1 LSQFDRKKWDAR
13 YSRLSDAEI
22 GSPSPVLMEALR
34 DRDPVPCRALDLAC
48 GSGRNALA
56 LAEVGY
62 EVDAVD
68 ISVEGIERGRRAAR
82 ARNLKINWLLAD
94 LDRGLPVTET
104 YDLIVMIRYLDV
116 VEFWRQGGRR
126 GSPGYWR
133 IPWAAFR
140 APESGISGH
149 AGRAGFCLCR
159 VGGDLPGRRSSGDP
173 GGADR
178 GAGEDHRQAFRS
190 AGRRLMYNIFVI

>member
-1 LSQFDRKKWDAR
+1 
-13 YSRLSDAEI
+13 
-22 GSPSPVLMEALR
+22 MEALR
-34 DRDPVPCRALDLAC
+34 DRDSVPCRALDLAC

-104 YDLIVMIRYLDV
+104 YDLIVMIRYLDLALL
-116 VEFWRQGGRR
+116 EAAIGSLNSGGRVVAEVHLDTGESR
-126 GSPGYWR
+126 GRLSGPRNPAFLVTPGALVSVCAGLEVIYQEEGRVATPEGRTAALAR
-133 IPWAAFR
+133 IIA
-140 APESGISGH
+140 
-149 AGRAGFCLCR
+149 
-159 VGGDLPGRRSSGDP
+159 RRS
-173 GGADR
+173 DR
-178 GAGEDHRQAFRS
+178 REED
-190 AGRRLMYNIFVI
+190 